1 MDRHL
6 LRPTDHRLV
15 RERAFE
21 RLDVAL
27 RLAKAG
33 FVALIPDALCPVGDY
48 PGNDDEG
55 RSLQRS
61 LDRAKI
67 EQDFIAAAKFLK
79 EHEVANRRLG
89 AAGFCLGG
97 YVVNMLAAAV
107 PDTLNAGVP
116 FYGTPAAKEIR
127 KNIKAPLLIQLAGLD
142 TRVNGSWPEYE
153 ADLKA
158 NNVEY
163 TMHMYENA
171 NHGFQYNST
180 RNRLN

>member
-1 MDRHL
+1 
-6 LRPTDHRLV
+6 
-15 RERAFE
+15 
-21 RLDVAL
+21 
-27 RLAKAG
+27 
-33 FVALIPDALCPVGDY
+33 
-48 PGNDDEG
+48 
-55 RSLQRS
+55 
-61 LDRAKI
+61 
-67 EQDFIAAAKFLK
+67 
-79 EHEVANRRLG
+79 
-89 AAGFCLGG
+89 
-97 YVVNMLAAAV
+97 MLAAAV